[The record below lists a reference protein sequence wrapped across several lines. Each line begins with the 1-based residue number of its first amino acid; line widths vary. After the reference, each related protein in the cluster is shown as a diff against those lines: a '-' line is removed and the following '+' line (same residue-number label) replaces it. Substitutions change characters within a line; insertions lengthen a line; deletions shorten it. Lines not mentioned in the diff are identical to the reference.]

1 MNNTFQLGGEVFE
14 VRDDVTHDTGS
25 EFHRLMQAGHVVDA
39 LSLVVV
45 GRSDAKR
52 VAELL
57 SALPS
62 PAHIDRALLSISF
75 QAFENS
81 GGDR

>member
-1 MNNTFQLGGEVFE
+1 MSNTFQLGGDVFE
-14 VRDDVTHDTGS
+14 VRSDVTHETGS
-25 EFHRLMQAGHVVDA
+25 EFTRLMQSGHVVDA

-45 GRSDAKR
+45 GRADAKR
-52 VAELL
+52 VAELIA
-57 SALPS
+57 ALPS
-62 PAHIDRALLSISF
+62 PLHIDRALLSISY